1 MGAQTIT
8 VSSKTQKAYLKK
20 DDAILDTIRHLMNE
34 SMIACIRLG
43 FSDVPG
49 TPGYDI
55 AMKYVNDYLE
65 DIPLVTKLPKKKT

>member
-1 MGAQTIT
+1 MSTIT
-8 VSSKTQKAYLKK
+8 ISSKTQKAYAKR

-34 SMIACIRLG
+34 SLIASIRLG

-55 AMKYVNDYLE
+55 AKNHAKDYLE
-65 DIPLVTKLPKKKT
+65 DLPLIKTLPKKKT